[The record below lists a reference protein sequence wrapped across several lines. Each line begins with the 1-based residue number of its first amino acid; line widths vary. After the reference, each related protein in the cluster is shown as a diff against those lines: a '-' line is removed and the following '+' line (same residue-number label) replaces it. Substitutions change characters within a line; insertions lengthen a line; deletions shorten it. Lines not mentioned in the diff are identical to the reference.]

1 MNSKRE
7 MRNAKCDNVRGHYD
21 DNGNDRADAL
31 VQWGKE
37 SGPYARGYEGGGE
50 GESRLRGDG
59 TEGAKAIEDQ
69 RKAKAA
75 TLEAEKERE
84 SLSMLRERVG
94 EKKKTCRC
102 GGQKRGWGWAKTGT
116 PTTS

>member
-1 MNSKRE
+1 MH
-7 MRNAKCDNVRGHYD
+7 VIGHSD
-21 DNGNDRADAL
+21 DNGNDRARAL

-75 TLEAEKERE
+75 REAERE
-84 SLSMLRERVG
+84 SETTRSRVD
-94 EKKKTCRC
+94 C
-102 GGQKRGWGWAKTGT
+102 GSSLPGRSSGLKLICN
-116 PTTS
+116 